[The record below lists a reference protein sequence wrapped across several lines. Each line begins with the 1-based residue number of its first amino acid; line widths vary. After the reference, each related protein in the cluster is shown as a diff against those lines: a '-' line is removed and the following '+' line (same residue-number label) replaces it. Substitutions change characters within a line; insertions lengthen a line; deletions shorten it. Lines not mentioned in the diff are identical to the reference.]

1 MKRPFKFTERIRSF
15 SFAFSGIKTMFISQ
29 HNVWIHATA
38 TIVVILAALFFC
50 VSPLEWCV
58 LVVAIVAVWIAEAFN
73 TAFEFLADL
82 VSSEFHPL
90 VQQAKDIAAAAVLI
104 AALGAVVLGVI
115 IFVPYIIAMFEK

>member
-15 SFAFSGIKTMFISQ
+15 AFAFSGIKTMFISQ